1 MKITM
6 LTGPAGVGK
15 DTFARD
21 LIEGERFTA
30 AIAFADY
37 LKFVAGT
44 IGWDGMKDKRGRTL
58 LQHLGDVVREYDADF
73 WAKYVVYQINDNSL
87 IKHWVITDLRMDNEY
102 LIMRDAFPHAEIEVV
117 KLVRDYV
124 SILTEEQQQHPTEKG
139 ISDKY
144 IDLVVDITERL
155 WRQ

>member
-6 LTGPAGVGK
+6 LTGTAGVGK

-37 LKFVAGT
+37 LKFTASSV
-44 IGWDGMKDKRGRTL
+44 GWDGMKDKRGRTF
-58 LQHLGDVVREYDADF
+58 LQHLGDVVREYDEDF
-73 WAKYVVYQINDNSL
+73 WSKYVVYQINKNDL
-87 IKHWVITDLRMDNEY
+87 IEHWVITDLRFDREY
-102 LIMRDAFPHAEIEVV
+102 IYMRDSFPHAEIEVIR
-117 KLVRDYV
+117 LVRDYV
-124 SILTEEQQQHPTEKG
+124 NPLTEEQQLHVTEQG

-144 IDLVVDITERL
+144 ITATIDITEV
-155 WRQ
+155 